1 MVDES
6 PQRKNGQWLR
16 RNPDTKSENKSS
28 RKSRQK
34 PRQKPPERPRPKQR
48 AKPSERQRQKQS
60 RGRDG
65 ENAAAAFLES
75 RGYRIV
81 ATNVRQG
88 RWEIDLIATDEDL
101 LVFVEVRS
109 RAHAGLGFPSETVDL
124 RKQRHV
130 ANAAQLWLQWQR
142 RFWDEIRFDVI
153 EVIGDGSALSCRH
166 FPDAFQSPF

>member
-1 MVDES
+1 MVDKS
-6 PQRKNGQWLR
+6 PQSKNGQWLR
-16 RNPDTKSENKSS
+16 RNPDTKSDNKSDNKSS
-28 RKSRQK
+28 NKSRQK
-34 PRQKPPERPRPKQR
+34 PSELSRQRQR
-48 AKPSERQRQKQS
+48 ANPSERQRQKQS

-65 ENAAAAFLES
+65 EKAAAAFLES

-88 RWEIDLIATDEDL
+88 RWEIDLIATNAEL

-142 RFWDEIRFDVI
+142 RFWQEIRFDVI
-153 EVIGDGSALSCRH
+153 EVIGVGSGLSCRH